1 MGEVGIDLRKPSLLR
16 KGLVQSVRSSF
27 GRFECL
33 SFGRLCLRS
42 NRCFCLTLRCE
53 ACRVGRL

>member
-1 MGEVGIDLRKPSLLR
+1 MGQVGIDLGKPSLVR
-16 KGLVQSVRSSF
+16 KGLVQSPRSSF

-42 NRCFCLTLRCE
+42 NMRFSLTLLRE
-53 ACRVGRL
+53 AC